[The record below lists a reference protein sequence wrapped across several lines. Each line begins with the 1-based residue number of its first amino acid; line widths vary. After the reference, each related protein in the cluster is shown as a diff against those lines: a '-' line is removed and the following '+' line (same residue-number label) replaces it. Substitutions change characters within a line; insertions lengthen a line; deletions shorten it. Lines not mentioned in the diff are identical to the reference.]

1 MWNNAVAD
9 VMDEFAF
16 VGLNPERLR
25 MRHKSGH
32 EFEFIVGPAGRL
44 GHGQAGRITPNQ
56 QVSVPDGHLAYL
68 EAMARGAV
76 TQLLA
81 TS

>member
-1 MWNNAVAD
+1 MRNNVVAD

-32 EFEFIVGPAGRL
+32 EFEFMVGPAGRL
-44 GHGQAGRITPNQ
+44 GQGQTGRITPNRR
-56 QVSVPDGHLAYL
+56 VPVPDGHLAYL

-76 TQLLA
+76 VQLLA

>member
-1 MWNNAVAD
+1 MSAVAD
-9 VMDEFAF
+9 VMDDFAF

-32 EFEFIVGPAGRL
+32 EFEFMVGAAGRL
-44 GHGQAGRITPNQ
+44 GPSQAGRITPNQ
-56 QVSVPDGHLAYL
+56 RAASSEGYLEYL

-76 TQLLA
+76 VRLLA
-81 TS
+81 AA